1 MPSRGILMRYPS
13 AIGPIVGAGVG
24 ATGLVETVGDAVG
37 AGVAVAEGLGKATGA
52 TEPAR
57 GRLSPATRAIPT
69 ASANSAV
76 GNMKERGMRLFSNA
90 ERMPSDRASLAD
102 RRTRAAATL
111 RERNLAALLV
121 SPGADL
127 FYLSGYQVFTSE
139 RLTCLVL
146 DRDGKATIVCPELE
160 APRVASAAPDIER
173 STWGETDDPAAAVAS
188 LVRGAGGVAVA
199 DQMWAAFVLK
209 LQGALPDRTFAVAS
223 EITRGLRMRKDAAE
237 MAALRAV
244 SESADRAYAR
254 ILERP
259 FAGRTEREIG
269 ADLAELLRAEG
280 HEEVGFTIVASG
292 ANGASPHH
300 ETGDRRVAA
309 GDTVVLDFGG
319 AMRGYRSDITRTV
332 RVGRVAGEEQKVHD
346 VVRRAQEAG
355 YAAARKD
362 ASAESVDAAS
372 RRVIDE
378 AGYGEFFIHRTGHG
392 IGLDGHEHPYLVRG
406 NRERLEPGMA
416 FSIEPGIYLPGRFGV
431 RIEDIAIID
440 SDGSAQPLNR
450 ADHAFATVA

>member
-1 MPSRGILMRYPS
+1 MPS
-13 AIGPIVGAGVG
+13 
-24 ATGLVETVGDAVG
+24 E
-37 AGVAVAEGLGKATGA
+37 
-52 TEPAR
+52 
-57 GRLSPATRAIPT
+57 
-69 ASANSAV
+69 
-76 GNMKERGMRLFSNA
+76 
-90 ERMPSDRASLAD
+90 RASIAD
-102 RRTRAAATL
+102 RRTRAAAKL
-111 RERNLAALLV
+111 REGGFAALLA

-127 FYLSGYQVFTSE
+127 FYLAGYELFSSE

-146 DRDGKATIVCPELE
+146 NRDGKATIVCPELE
-160 APRVASAAPDIER
+160 APRAAAAAPDLER
-173 STWGETDDPAAAVAS
+173 ATWGETDDPYAVVAALLGGS
-188 LVRGAGGVAVA
+188 GAVAVA

-209 LQGALPDRTFAVAS
+209 LQAALPDRTFAVAS
-223 EITRGLRMRKDAAE
+223 LITRDLRMRKDAAE
-237 MAALRAV
+237 VEALRVV
-244 SESADRAYAR
+244 SESADRAYPR
-254 ILERP
+254 ILEHQ

-280 HEEVGFTIVASG
+280 HDEVGFTIVASG

-300 ETGDRRVAA
+300 ETGDRRIAE

-332 RVGRVAGEEQKVHD
+332 HVGKTAGREEQKVHD

-362 ASAESVDAAS
+362 ASAESVDAAA

-406 NRERLEPGMA
+406 NREKLEPGMA

-431 RIEDIAIID
+431 RIEDIAVID
-440 SDGSAQPLNR
+440 SDGSARPLNR